1 MGSGDHHGSDSAIWA
16 GVAFGIGGINHNV
29 RLVEREGSGLDM
41 QGLHAVAEDA
51 TVGQG

>member
-1 MGSGDHHGSDSAIWA
+1 
-16 GVAFGIGGINHNV
+16 VAFGIGGINHDV
-29 RLVEREGSGLDM
+29 RLVEGERAGLDL